1 MPQERAVWHDLN
13 GIGLVVAH
21 RDALHE
27 DDGRGVEAVFPDGV
41 GRKCSC
47 LRNDGSVVVNQ
58 KTVRSVQTGEQHS
71 SLIGFNLNFH
81 HASAITV
88 ADKQV

>member
-27 DDGRGVEAVFPDGV
+27 DDGRGIEAVFFDGV
-41 GRKCSC
+41 GRECSC
-47 LRNDGSVVVNQ
+47 FRNDGSAVVNQ
-58 KTVRSVQTGEQHS
+58 EAVRSVKAGKQHS